1 MWVLTSPRLL
11 IDGVRV
17 KELRVIPDERG
28 RIMEMLRSDDDLFL
42 GFGQAYVTTVYPGV
56 VKAWHYHRVQTD
68 NFVVVSGMAK
78 VVLYDDREASAT
90 RGQVNE
96 FFMGDRNPILVQVPP
111 LVCHGYKGIGADE
124 VLLVNFPT
132 EVYRPEQPDEYR
144 LDPHRSGIPYDWA
157 RRDG

>member
-1 MWVLTSPRLL
+1 MAALTDIFIKRPVLSIVVSLL
-11 IDGVRV
+11 I
-17 KELRVIPDERG
+17 LLI
-28 RIMEMLRSDDDLFL
+28 
-42 GFGQAYVTTVYPGV
+42 GFRAATSLPIRQYPKLSNTVVNVTTVYPGV

-96 FFMGDRNPILVQVPP
+96 FFLGDRNPILVQVPP

-124 VLLVNFPT
+124 VMLVNFPT

-144 LDPHRSGIPYDWA
+144 LDPHRSGIPYDWS